1 MYSRNRIYISDDQ
14 QEKLRQI
21 RILVAGAGLGSVI
34 SECLLRLGIMNFTI
48 IDFDKVELSN
58 LNRQNYTHT
67 DIGKYKVDTLYDRLH
82 AINPEAKI
90 KVHSICLETNN
101 LADYLCDF
109 DIAINTLDFNSEVPF
124 QFDNYCIE
132 LDKPV
137 IHPYNLGWA
146 SCVFVIDKGS
156 QSIRDILTGRNKPE
170 VEIVEFVLKKQQDL
184 HELNWLKQALSIYL
198 NEGEKLSPP
207 QLAVAS
213 WITAGMCS
221 RIAFE
226 IVVGNKVE
234 TLPFLFFNT
243 I

>member
-14 QEKLRQI
+14 QEKLRQT

-34 SECLLRLGIMNFTI
+34 SECLLRLGILNFTI

-58 LNRQNYTHT
+58 LNRQNYTHA

-90 KVHSICLETNN
+90 KVHNICLEANN

-109 DIAINTLDFNSEVPF
+109 DIAINTLDFTSEVPF
-124 QFDNYCIE
+124 QFDNYCIK

-146 SCVFVIDKGS
+146 SCVFVIEKGS
-156 QSIRDILTGRNKPE
+156 QSIRHILTGRNKPE
-170 VEIVEFVLKKQQDL
+170 VEIVEYILKKQKVL
-184 HELNWLKQALSIYL
+184 HELNWLEQALSTYL
-198 NEGEKLSPP
+198 NERETQAPP
-207 QLAVAS
+207 QLSVGS
-213 WITAGMCS
+213 WLTAGICAKIVFDFS
-221 RIAFE
+221 IDNKIKVFPE
-226 IVVGNKVE
+226 IYLK
-234 TLPFLFFNT
+234 TT
-243 I
+243 